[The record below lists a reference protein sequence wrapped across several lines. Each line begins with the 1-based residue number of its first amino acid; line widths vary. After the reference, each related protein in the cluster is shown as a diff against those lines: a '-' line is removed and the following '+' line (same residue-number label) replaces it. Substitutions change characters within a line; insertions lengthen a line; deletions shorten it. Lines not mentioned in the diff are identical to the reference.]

1 MIKKVLI
8 VAGIAIVGF
17 AIYYGSFL
25 FTKKMVN
32 EDIPI
37 ELMKEMKAE
46 SSEPTVAKSGTFN
59 EIDFIHKGKG
69 RASLYKVSA
78 DKKLL
83 RFEDFEVTNGPDLYV
98 YLTRTENPKEDIAK
112 DEFINLGKLK
122 GTVGNQNY
130 EINNLS
136 EDYKTVVIW
145 CKQFSVLFS
154 FAVLE

>member
-8 VAGIAIVGF
+8 VAGIAIAGF
-17 AIYYGSFL
+17 AVYYGHFL
-25 FTKKMVN
+25 FTKKIIN
-32 EDIPI
+32 EDIPT
-37 ELMKEMKAE
+37 ELMKEIKAE
-46 SSEPTVAKSGTFN
+46 SSEPAAARSGTFN

-69 RASLYKVSA
+69 KALLYGISA

-98 YLTRTENPKEDIAK
+98 YLTRTENPREDIARG
-112 DEFINLGKLK
+112 EFINLGKLK

-154 FAVLE
+154 FAVLK